1 MNHGTR
7 GTIRTHRPV
16 VLAVLLLFL
25 LCAAI
30 PAAWGATG
38 DITTIARGAT
48 VGNVGAFGGSGP
60 NRTANVY
67 TFGEGVWPDVELYV
81 DISFDPNPF
90 LPNSPAYLSADITGA
105 VLEITNNT
113 GITDAS
119 SGAVNGVKF
128 VIKGVPAITDTVTIE
143 DVRLVDS
150 TNVNIGTVFGE
161 IVLTRVIVSPDIDIR
176 EGAITGT
183 SVTTADFYVHTPDLS
198 TGYTV
203 ALSADL
209 PGSVTCTYG
218 NLTLSRSGSAID
230 TTKNIYDNAPNTGQA
245 GVFATYS
252 GNGPVSLKTGTPGPG
267 NTVSTT
273 PLTLLAD
280 SITVS
285 DGSAKVAGL
294 AAATRIAPS
303 FDVRIRPVGLVVAPA
318 AVSFDVDVAQSDRV
332 ASVDVTLVGSVG
344 NLRSVLIASNDEGTG
359 ARSWQNVGAGLRLD
373 SQSVVSNRGRITF
386 SGTPTSADKMVFKV
400 FGYSTN
406 PATPASFIGSAD
418 LTVAIRSVDVPPVS
432 PDLVTIE
439 ESLDRLNARLAPDGE
454 VKRIDLTS
462 IAKNEI
468 SRAGILNPAS
478 VTKTTDFEFEPIDQ
492 PRLLLPAGT
501 TAPLPSYI
509 CDIPLGAG
517 TEGNVLSLS
526 FLMNMSNVPGFEAWA
541 SMSDTMRSARLGEE
555 NFKLVFEAL
564 APAPEL
570 FGVLVGDGGLLT
582 WSAAIDRGIVVLSDR
597 GITLNYALLD
607 LEDED
612 PFVAGTLIAIPD
624 GKKDNTLR
632 GSIWLLWVGD
642 VPGGVVLPE
651 AIDFN
656 PASLVLTQGESAMV
670 NMVVRPADA
679 YDMGVYMFVSN
690 TSAINV
696 SLSSGTLYRVDG
708 LSAGTATIT
717 AVSKSNPLVS
727 QRLQV
732 RVESPS
738 GGAWSSGGGG
748 CAAGTGMLGLLTA
761 ALAAVVTRRSRRG

>member
-30 PAAWGATG
+30 PAAWGLDG
-38 DITTIARGAT
+38 DITNIARGASI
-48 VGNVGAFGGSGP
+48 GNVGAFGGSGP
-60 NRTANVY
+60 NRTAKVY
-67 TFGEGVWPDVELYV
+67 TFGAGAWPDVELYIDV
-81 DISFDPNPF
+81 SFDLIP
-90 LPNSPAYLSADITGA
+90 LTTTAYLSADITGA
-105 VLEITNNT
+105 VLEITSNT
-113 GITDAS
+113 GITDADN
-119 SGAVNGVKF
+119 GINGVKF
-128 VIKGVPAITDTVTIE
+128 VIKNVPAGEGSVTIS
-143 DVRLVDS
+143 DVQLVDAG
-150 TNVNIGTVFGE
+150 TNMGIGSVGDIT
-161 IVLTRVIVSPDIDIR
+161 LTRVIVSPDIDIR
-176 EGAITGT
+176 KGGS
-183 SVTTADFYVHTPDLS
+183 SVSTADFYVHTPDLS
-198 TGYTV
+198 AGYTV
-203 ALSADL
+203 AISSDL
-209 PGSVTCTYG
+209 PGGVTCSYG
-218 NLTLSRSGSAID
+218 NLTLFRNAATIA
-230 TTKNIYDNAPNTGQA
+230 TTNNIYDNASNAGQA

-252 GNGPVSLKTGTPGPG
+252 GNGPVTLRTGTPGPG
-267 NTVSTT
+267 ASATTT
-273 PLTLLAD
+273 PLTLRAD

-303 FDVRIRPVGLVVAPA
+303 FDVRIRPVGLVVIPD
-318 AVSFDVDVAQSDRV
+318 AVSFDVDVAQNDRV
-332 ASVDVTLVGSVG
+332 ASVDVMLVGSVG

-359 ARSWQNVGAGLRLD
+359 ARSWQNVGAGLRLG

-454 VKRIDLTS
+454 VARIDLTS

-492 PRLLLPAGT
+492 PQLLLPAGT

-624 GKKDNTLR
+624 GKKDNILR

-656 PASLVLTQGESAMV
+656 PASLILTQGESAMV

-748 CAAGTGMLGLLTA
+748 CATGTGMLGLLTA